1 MAQALPT
8 IATIAT
14 IGASTTSAVKDISQM
29 SKVEFPETPLMGGNE
44 QGFYSL
50 SNPYYTATQA
60 GKIRSGSS
68 GFMPLLSENLVQY
81 KTSTGQTRGK

>member
-8 IATIAT
+8 IANVAT
-14 IGASTTSAVKDISQM
+14 IGASAASMAKDVYQM
-29 SKVEFPETPLMGGNE
+29 SQTEFPETPLMGGNE